1 MKLAQSNLPVI
12 PKNKRFCWG
21 WGLILLGLVCLQIS
35 CVNQGG
41 DAQEANVDSD
51 SSLIIDEFRSK
62 FESGQYLCVISYS
75 SECPIAKSY
84 IKTIQ
89 SLHERYKDR
98 VTFCLLNPGVGGKS
112 ISGLQDCVFHDPQLF
127 ICNRYGIKVYPQ
139 VVLVNC
145 LTRKVMYAGKI
156 DDRAVSLGVVKSQA
170 TIPYLEMALSQ
181 LVEKGVVHVQS
192 NEAIGCFVG
201 DIGLK

>member
-1 MKLAQSNLPVI
+1 MKQVKSNLPVI
-12 PKNKRFCWG
+12 PKNKQFCWG
-21 WGLILLGLVCLQIS
+21 LGLILLGLVCLQIS
-35 CVNQGG
+35 CVNRGS
-41 DAQEANVDSD
+41 DANEVATESD

-89 SLHERYKDR
+89 SLHRRYKDK

-139 VVLVNC
+139 VVVVNC
-145 LTRKVMYAGKI
+145 LTRKVMYGGKI
-156 DDRAVSLGVVKSQA
+156 DDRAVSLGMVKSKA

-181 LVEKGVVHVQS
+181 LVERGVVHVQS

>member
-1 MKLAQSNLPVI
+1 MKQVKSNLPVI

-21 WGLILLGLVCLQIS
+21 LGLILLGLVCLQIS
-35 CVNQGG
+35 CVNRGS
-41 DAQEANVDSD
+41 DANEVATESD

-156 DDRAVSLGVVKSQA
+156 DDRAVSLGVVKSKA
-170 TIPYLEMALSQ
+170 RIPYLEMALSQ
-181 LVEKGVVHVQS
+181 LVEKGVVNVQS